1 MRYLEYIYLAWA
13 VVIAAYIASSYK
25 HLSVLA
31 MVGLCIAAGL
41 MAFMYSFR
49 RSQRLLIEKM
59 AREQPYP
66 EEEDEEEED
75 EEANDATQDQSQ
87 DATDKEGKDGI

>member
-25 HLSVLA
+25 HLSALA

-66 EEEDEEEED
+66 EEEDEEEE
-75 EEANDATQDQSQ
+75 EEIENDTQDQPQ
-87 DATDKEGKDGI
+87 EDRDKEGKDGI

>member
-59 AREQPYP
+59 AREQPDP
-66 EEEDEEEED
+66 EEEDEDEEED
-75 EEANDATQDQSQ
+75 EEADDATQ